1 MDECITVES
10 ISKAYKIYD
19 SKYSRLKEWILPGQR
34 AYHRVNWILRDINF
48 AIKRGESVGLIGVN
62 GAGKSTLLK
71 IITGTTTP
79 TSGRVTVHG
88 KISALLELGM
98 GFHPDFTGRE
108 NAYMAG
114 QLMGYS
120 VDDVRACMDGIES
133 FADIGAA
140 IDEPVRTYSSG
151 MQVRLAFSVATM
163 KRPDILI
170 VDEALAVGDLFFQT
184 KCFKRIRKYQSDGTT
199 LLLL

>member
-1 MDECITVES
+1 MDECIVVEN
-10 ISKAYKIYD
+10 ISKAYRIYD
-19 SKYSRLKEWILPGQR
+19 SNYSRLKEWILPGQH
-34 AYHRVNWILRDINF
+34 ALHRVNWILQDINF
-48 AIKRGESVGLIGVN
+48 EIKRGESVGLIGVN

-79 TSGRVTVHG
+79 TSGHVTVHG

-114 QLMGYS
+114 QLMGYT
-120 VDDVRACMDGIES
+120 VDEVRARMDEIES

-140 IDEPVRTYSSG
+140 IDEPV
-151 MQVRLAFSVATM
+151 
-163 KRPDILI
+163 
-170 VDEALAVGDLFFQT
+170 
-184 KCFKRIRKYQSDGTT
+184 
-199 LLLL
+199 